1 MARFANTGFNNS
13 NQNYLNGTWHFFL
26 IGMLSGK
33 EALAGGYRLANIRR
47 VKRLLFI
54 IQIIILI
61 SIPIIVVLVEG
72 RASLVPFYLPINSF
86 IYFILLMTL
95 VMVAEGFVFKLLEI
109 RLLHSP
115 SAIYYI
121 AKKAVR
127 RGLIVIAV
135 AAAVIFLLWTPFMSE
150 AIENSFNQKQTLN
163 NTNSTTA
170 SVFFVFY
177 DRDPLGLGA
186 VDRITVTSVNGP
198 ARVYLVSE
206 KNYLLYSTD
215 LSQLIPYR
223 INSQDYI
230 ADDQLTIPVNPLPYG
245 KYYLIL
251 DTVRSDASSVD
262 VVIHKAISSTF
273 LSYVPFFALLFIGT
287 FGAWTAYMLP
297 MKRKYA
303 VGAIYH

>member
-1 MARFANTGFNNS
+1 
-13 NQNYLNGTWHFFL
+13 
-26 IGMLSGK
+26 MLSGK

-47 VKRLLFI
+47 VKRILFI

-61 SIPIIVVLVEG
+61 SIPIIVILVEG

-86 IYFILLMTL
+86 IYFILLMAL
-95 VMVAEGFVFKLLEI
+95 IMVVEGFFFKLLEM
-109 RLLHSP
+109 RLLRSP

-121 AKKAVR
+121 AKKDIR
-127 RGLIVIAV
+127 RGLVVIAV
-135 AAAVIFLLWTPFMSE
+135 SAVVIFLLWTPFMSQ
-150 AIENSFNQKQTLN
+150 AIENSFNQKVTLN
-163 NTNSTTA
+163 NTNSTMA
-170 SVFFVFY
+170 SVFIVFY

-206 KNYLLYSTD
+206 KNYLLYSTE

-230 ADDQLTIPVNPLPYG
+230 ADDQLTIPLNPLSYG

-251 DTVRSDASSVD
+251 DTVRSDASAVN
-262 VVIHKAISSTF
+262 VVIHEAISSTF

-287 FGAWTAYMLP
+287 YGAWMAYMWP

>member
-1 MARFANTGFNNS
+1 
-13 NQNYLNGTWHFFL
+13 
-26 IGMLSGK
+26 MLSGK

-47 VKRLLFI
+47 VKRILFI

-86 IYFILLMTL
+86 IYFILLMAL
-95 VMVAEGFVFKLLEI
+95 IMVVEGFFFKFMEM
-109 RLLHSP
+109 RLLRSP

-121 AKKAVR
+121 AKKAIR
-127 RGLIVIAV
+127 RGLVVIAV
-135 AAAVIFLLWTPFMSE
+135 AAVVIFLLWTPFMSQ
-150 AIENSFNQKQTLN
+150 AIENSFNHKETLN

-170 SVFFVFY
+170 SVFIVFY

-206 KNYLLYSTD
+206 KNYLLYSTE

-230 ADDQLTIPVNPLPYG
+230 ADDQLTIPLNPLPYG

-251 DTVRSDASSVD
+251 DTVRSDASAVN
-262 VVIHKAISSTF
+262 VVIHEAISSTF

-287 FGAWTAYMLP
+287 FGAWMAYMWP

>member
-1 MARFANTGFNNS
+1 
-13 NQNYLNGTWHFFL
+13 
-26 IGMLSGK
+26 MLSGK

-47 VKRLLFI
+47 VKRNLFI

-61 SIPIIVVLVEG
+61 LIPIIVVLVEG

-95 VMVAEGFVFKLLEI
+95 IMVVEGFVFKILEM
-109 RLLHSP
+109 RLLQSP

-121 AKKAVR
+121 AKKEIR

-135 AAAVIFLLWTPFMSE
+135 SAVVIFLLWTPFMAQ
-150 AIENSFNQKQTLN
+150 AIENSFNQKETLN

-170 SVFFVFY
+170 SVFIVFY

-186 VDRITVTSVNGP
+186 VDKITVTSINGP
-198 ARVYLVSE
+198 ARVYLISE
-206 KNYLLYSTD
+206 KNYINYSTD

-230 ADDQLTIPVNPLPYG
+230 ADDQLTIPLNPLPYG

-251 DTVRSDASSVD
+251 DTMRSDASAVN

-287 FGAWTAYMLP
+287 YGAWMAYIWP